1 MTETAFSSHVSSAF
15 VAAVDWGTS
24 SFRLWLLDREGK
36 VLAQSKSS
44 EGMMHASQ
52 TGFPAILEKHLSA
65 VGADTSLPV
74 LICGMAGARQG
85 WVEAPYVTIPATLE
99 QLARSTKSV
108 VDSKRDI
115 RILPGAAQKN
125 PEVPD
130 VMRGEETQL
139 LGLGSVAANSLVCMP
154 GTHSKWVQMR
164 DGAIS
169 GFTTYMTG
177 ELFSVISQH
186 SILKLTLTEE
196 HGGNDVPAV
205 FLDMARHAI
214 ENPDALIQGLFKL
227 RAGQLL
233 GFSQFSDGSARLSGL
248 LIGAEIGAGLR
259 EYPGI
264 QSPVLISDGRL
275 GTLYRAAMEIA
286 GLNPVIVDADGI
298 TRSGLYSIARQIW
311 AE

>member
-1 MTETAFSSHVSSAF
+1 
-15 VAAVDWGTS
+15 
-24 SFRLWLLDREGK
+24 
-36 VLAQSKSS
+36 
-44 EGMMHASQ
+44 MHASQ
-52 TGFPAILEKHLSA
+52 TGFAAILEKHLDA
-65 VGADTSLPV
+65 VGADIGLPV

-85 WVEAPYVTIPATLE
+85 WVEAPYVTVPATLE
-99 QLARSTKSV
+99 QLAGSTKSV
-108 VDSKRDI
+108 GESKRDI

-125 PEVPD
+125 PEAPD

-169 GFTTYMTG
+169 GFTTFMTG

-186 SILKLTLTEE
+186 SILKLTLADEQR
-196 HGGNDVPAV
+196 GNDVPTAFV
-205 FLDMARHAI
+205 DMARHAI

-233 GFSQFSDGSARLSGL
+233 GFSQSSDGAARLSGL

-259 EYPGI
+259 EYPGVK
-264 QSPVLISDGRL
+264 SPVLISDGHL
-275 GTLYRAAMEIA
+275 GTLYLAAMDIA
-286 GLNPVIVDADGI
+286 GLKPVVVDADGI
-298 TRSGLYSIARQIW
+298 TRSGIYSIACQIW